1 MKVVYIIR
9 SKKEKVTMKIEKKSI
24 MYKFFLGK
32 NNGVQD
38 ETEIRK

>member
-1 MKVVYIIR
+1 MTV
-9 SKKEKVTMKIEKKSI
+9 KIQKKSV

-38 ETEIRK
+38 EAEIRK